1 MGIFLKPELL
11 RLNQMVAAHFVSLHQ
26 PPEEEALTAAL
37 QYAENNGLT
46 DTTARLFGRNIYLTD
61 QPEPHGYEYYVAA
74 DKIEPSGVEVG
85 EVSGGLYA
93 VVEVKNLFNLSE
105 GWKNLLE
112 WVEANG
118 YQAIGVKRGSHG
130 WVNSAYEELL
140 EWQQQKPP
148 TEWRFRLW
156 VQLHE

>member
-1 MGIFLKPELL
+1 MKPELVKL
-11 RLNQMVAAHFVSLHQ
+11 EPVVAANVFSLNQ

-46 DTTARLFGRNIYLTD
+46 ESTARLFGRNIYLTD
-61 QPEPHGYEYYVAA
+61 QTEPHGYEYYINV
-74 DKIEPSGVEVG
+74 DRIEKSGKVGVG

-93 VVEVKNLFNLSE
+93 VLEVKSLFSLAE

-118 YQAIGVKRGSHG
+118 YHSVGVKKGPHG

-140 EWQQQKPP
+140 DWQQQKPP
-148 TEWRFRLW
+148 EEWRFRLW
-156 VQLHE
+156 VQLLE